1 MSIHPSRQPLIR
13 ISKNGEMRL
22 KNKISVA
29 ILKDNAY
36 EERALGTQLKAL
48 KKHKARQ
55 DKYMTYRQLDF
66 ASKQIA
72 AAEERP
78 VTIATSD
85 TRNQSGL
92 PPIQRLEA
100 RRRTTAMFNSSA
112 DFGKVQEPDPNRKT
126 QGNWEKAVTMV
137 RMVVHNKK
145 RDNYVGKP
153 DKTFITHQHNDY
165 QTSATAQEDMTLP
178 RLSISHGERPAR
190 TTKTGQKISKRLTL
204 PEMIKLSRE
213 KSMAGL
219 KDPRFLK
226 LESCLGNEQNTKSAR
241 TRLLTL
247 NLESEPSSDSFHK
260 RKLKT
265 S

>member
-22 KNKISVA
+22 KNKVSVA
-29 ILKDNAY
+29 ILKENAY
-36 EERALGTQLKAL
+36 EERALGSQLMTL

-72 AAEERP
+72 ASEERP
-78 VTIATSD
+78 VTIASFD
-85 TRNQSGL
+85 TRHQSGL

-100 RRRTTAMFNSSA
+100 RRRTTTMFTNG
-112 DFGKVQEPDPNRKT
+112 DFEKVKEPDPNRKT

-137 RMVVHNKK
+137 RMAAQNRRENNNYADKK
-145 RDNYVGKP
+145 E
-153 DKTFITHQHNDY
+153 KTFITHQHDEY
-165 QTSATAQEDMTLP
+165 EEGMTLP
-178 RLSISHGERPAR
+178 PLSFSGAEKLGEKPTRTAR
-190 TTKTGQKISKRLTL
+190 KGPKISRRLTF

-213 KSMAGL
+213 KSMVGL
-219 KDPRFLK
+219 QDPRFLK
-226 LESCLGNEQNTKSAR
+226 LESCLGGQQNVKSAR
-241 TRLLTL
+241 SRLITTLTVD
-247 NLESEPSSDSFHK
+247 SEAATDSLPK
-260 RKLKT
+260 RFLKT